1 LPYIF
6 YNPNTTFFTLFSA
19 ANLSYEIPAGVAN
32 DLFHVDWQRG
42 IITTRGQ
49 FDRESQA
56 SYVLPVYVRD
66 ANRLATSSSS
76 AVRKQRSSD
85 SNGEASIGQHF
96 DVATVYITIG
106 DVNDNSPEFRPGS
119 CYGLSV
125 PENSELGVIH
135 TVVASDLD
143 EGPNADLIYS
153 ITGKIKENPIYI
165 ISYWLPFYLIKF
177 FRCVWRQR
185 MGRCTSKKNNI

>member
-1 LPYIF
+1 M
-6 YNPNTTFFTLFSA
+6 A
-19 ANLSYEIPAGVAN
+19 Q

-42 IITTRGQ
+42 IITTRGP

-66 ANRLATSSSS
+66 ANRLAASTSSA
-76 AVRKQRSSD
+76 AVRKQRSSE
-85 SNGEASIGQHF
+85 SNGEGTSGQHF

-106 DVNDNSPEFRPGS
+106 DVNDNAPEFRPGS

-153 ITGKIKENPIYI
+153 ITGGLIFKINGLNKPHIYILFILNPI
-165 ISYWLPFYLIKF
+165 IS
-177 FRCVWRQR
+177 
-185 MGRCTSKKNNI
+185 S